1 MKLKICGMKYAENIK
16 EIASLCPDYIGFI
29 FHRKSPRFIGKLII
43 PEIPKKIKKVGVF
56 VNSKIEFIR
65 NSVSNHSL
73 EAVQLHGH
81 ESVEIC
87 KKLKDLPVVVIKA
100 FQIDNNFNFNM
111 LTDYETCVDFFLF
124 DCKGPLP
131 GGNGTSFDWD
141 VLDQYN
147 LSIPY
152 FLSGGIGNEDL
163 EIIKS
168 FKNSKA
174 AKRCFGLD
182 INSKFELWAGKKNY
196 LTIKKFI
203 QNYDL

>member
-1 MKLKICGMKYAENIK
+1 
-16 EIASLCPDYIGFI
+16 
-29 FHRKSPRFIGKLII
+29 
-43 PEIPKKIKKVGVF
+43 
-56 VNSKIEFIR
+56 
-65 NSVSNHSL
+65 
-73 EAVQLHGH
+73 
-81 ESVEIC
+81 
-87 KKLKDLPVVVIKA
+87 
-100 FQIDNNFNFNM
+100 M
-111 LTDYETCVDFFLF
+111 LTDYETCGDFFLL

>member
-43 PEIPKKIKKVGVF
+43 PKIPKKIKKVGVF
-56 VNSKIEFIR
+56 VNSKIEFIK

-81 ESVEIC
+81 ESAEIC
-87 KKLKDLPVVVIKA
+87 KKLKNLPVIVIKA
-100 FQIDNNFNFNM
+100 FQIDNNFNFNR
-111 LTDYETCVDFFLF
+111 LIHYETCVDFFLF

-141 VLDQYN
+141 ILDQYN

-152 FLSGGIGNEDL
+152 FLSGGIGNKDL

-174 AKRCFGLD
+174 ARKCFGVD
-182 INSKFELWAGKKNY
+182 INSKFELRAGKKNY